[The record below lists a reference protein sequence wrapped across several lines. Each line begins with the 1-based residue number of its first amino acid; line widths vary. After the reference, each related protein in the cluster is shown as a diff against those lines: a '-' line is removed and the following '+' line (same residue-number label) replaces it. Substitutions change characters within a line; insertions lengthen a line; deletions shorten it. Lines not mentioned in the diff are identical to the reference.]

1 MKEVDMMR
9 KNWHDGVFFGLHFD
23 LHAGPDDQVGAAM
36 SVEHLVERL
45 GRVRPDFVQ
54 CDCKGHPGYS
64 SYPTKIGTPAPHI
77 VKDSLRMWRDA
88 TRQLGIPLIVHYSG
102 IWDTAAMKAHPEWG
116 RWNGEGYKPE
126 SWMPRP
132 ADASAPDVNMAC
144 PLSAYT
150 VDYLAAQML
159 EIIDEYDVDGF
170 WVDGENWATAPCY
183 CPICVGGYI
192 SRFHPA
198 RADAPHSPEEEGWH
212 DWLAYS
218 RSNFDGHVRKYA
230 DIVHQ
235 RKPSCTVC
243 SNWMYTLR
251 QPDPVTV
258 PVDYLSG
265 DFNWI
270 WSTKT
275 ALVEARFMDGRG
287 LPWDLMAWGFTSYG
301 PMKDWTF
308 KSVAALCQEAGVVLS
323 CGGAFMVYDQPNRS
337 GDIIG
342 WHMDDLALVAGFCR
356 ERQEF
361 STGTSSVP
369 QIAILHSRH
378 HVYSTNKPLYGQ
390 LRSAY
395 AVEGALHAMLELGF
409 HADILQDEKL
419 LERMGQY
426 PVVIIP
432 EQTGLPASTV
442 TALKDYVKR
451 GGRLLVSGTD
461 TTCAFDDIL
470 GIRIEGDGFA
480 ACGGPIE
487 GGGAAIG
494 GGSAA
499 VGGPAPGSHYL
510 QDGPR
515 TVTTVGDW
523 RSVHLTNA
531 GSASD
536 DLIAAE
542 SLLPSRE
549 GSTEGSELESESIAA
564 SREGNA
570 EGSELESAAF
580 VCRQT
585 EEGRIASIFGNVFE
599 GYADSHY
606 PGIRRFLGRVVDSL
620 GAGNL
625 LRVKVPLPVH
635 ATLRKRDGQLMIH
648 LVNLG
653 SDKPL
658 SPNNAYIEGV
668 PTAGPI
674 GIDLPLA
681 EPPFR
686 VRMQPGN
693 RAVAFR
699 HEAGRLH
706 FEVDHCAT
714 HEIIVVDL
722 TEV

>member
-23 LHAGPDDQVGAAM
+23 LHADPGDQVGAAM

-54 CDCKGHPGYS
+54 CDCKGHAGYS

-77 VKDSLRMWRDA
+77 VKDSLRIWRDA
-88 TRQLGIPLIVHYSG
+88 SRQLGIPLIVHYSG

-116 RWNGEGYKPE
+116 RWNGEGHKPE

-132 ADASAPDVNMAC
+132 ADASAPDANMAC

-150 VDYLAAQML
+150 VDYMAAQML

-183 CPICVGGYI
+183 CPICVDGYI
-192 SRFHPA
+192 GMFNPPC
-198 RADAPHSPEEEGWH
+198 ADAPHSPEEEGWN
-212 DWLAYS
+212 DWQAYS
-218 RSNFDGHVRKYA
+218 RSNFDEHVRRYA
-230 DIVHQ
+230 DIVHR

-265 DFNWI
+265 DFDWI

-287 LPWDLMAWGFTSYG
+287 MPWDLMAWGFTSYG

-361 STGTSSVP
+361 CTGTSSVP

-426 PVVIIP
+426 PVVIVP

-451 GGRLLVSGTD
+451 GGRLLVSGTT
-461 TTCAFDDIL
+461 TTCPFDDIF
-470 GIRIEGDGFA
+470 GIRGE
-480 ACGGPIE
+480 E
-487 GGGAAIG
+487 GGIAA
-494 GGSAA
+494 
-499 VGGPAPGSHYL
+499 GSHYL

-523 RSVHLTNA
+523 RTVHLTEA

-536 DLIAAE
+536 DLITAE
-542 SLLPSRE
+542 SLLPSRG
-549 GSTEGSELESESIAA
+549 GSSEGSELESV
-564 SREGNA
+564 
-570 EGSELESAAF
+570 AF
-580 VCRQT
+580 VCRKMG
-585 EEGRIASIFGNVFE
+585 EGRVASIFGNMFE

-606 PGIRRFLGRVVDSL
+606 PGIRRFLGRVIDSL
-620 GAGNL
+620 GTGNL
-625 LRVKVPLPVH
+625 LRVKAPLPVH
-635 ATLRKRDGQLMIH
+635 ATLRKRDDQLMIH

-658 SPNNAYIEGV
+658 SPSNAYIEEV
-668 PTAGPI
+668 PAAGPI
-674 GIDLPLA
+674 TIDLPLA
-681 EPPFR
+681 ARPCN
-686 VRMQPGN
+686 VRMQPGC
-693 RAVAFR
+693 RAAAYRF
-699 HEAGRLH
+699 EAGRLH
-706 FEVDHCAT
+706 CQVDHCGT
-714 HEIIVVDL
+714 HEILVVDL
-722 TEV
+722 AEG